1 MHKRGVVVA
10 DTDGERLWNVRR
22 VARVYTALEA
32 FEEAEKVAA
41 GVKLA
46 DYAATIA
53 RVASIDAVGAAALM
67 VDPCESVDGR
77 LAYLV
82 RVPAERPRIGWRELV
97 LLDTDRTT
105 QHGLGEELDEAGR
118 VVFRSFYELG
128 PASRY
133 FAATREEYELL
144 VTLCDQNDSELGVES
159 EDVDWSGFVGFVGF
173 DADEDSL

>member
-1 MHKRGVVVA
+1 MATQIKNERRALRSGGRERGQADAFAVA
-10 DTDGERLWNVRR
+10 NRG
-22 VARVYTALEA
+22 
-32 FEEAEKVAA
+32 
-41 GVKLA
+41 
-46 DYAATIA
+46 
-53 RVASIDAVGAAALM
+53 
-67 VDPCESVDGR
+67 GR